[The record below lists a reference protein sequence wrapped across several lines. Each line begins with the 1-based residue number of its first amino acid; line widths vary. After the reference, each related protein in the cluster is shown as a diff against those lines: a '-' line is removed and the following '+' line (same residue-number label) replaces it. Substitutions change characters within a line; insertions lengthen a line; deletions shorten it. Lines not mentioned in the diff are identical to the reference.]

1 MHVAKIIKP
10 YYDWNGRKYMLLQ
23 IDEVLYQVKV
33 PYRYNR
39 VMCNV
44 CGLKPIQEYTKDE
57 IVFLYGGD
65 ACNDLSYNNVYSQ
78 HINYHKDFGVCFV
91 RELIT
96 NDPAK
101 S

>member
-44 CGLKPIQEYTKDE
+44 VGLKPIQEYAKDE
-57 IVFLYGGD
+57 IVLVTYEKRVW
-65 ACNDLSYNNVYSQ
+65 NDDTHYVLVSLRPSV
-78 HINYHKDFGVCFV
+78 
-91 RELIT
+91 
-96 NDPAK
+96 
-101 S
+101 

>member
-23 IDEVLYQVKV
+23 IDEVLYQIKV

-44 CGLKPIQEYTKDE
+44 CGIKPIQEYTKDE
-57 IVFLYGGD
+57 IVLVTYEKRVW
-65 ACNDLSYNNVYSQ
+65 NDDTHYVLVSLRPSV
-78 HINYHKDFGVCFV
+78 
-91 RELIT
+91 
-96 NDPAK
+96 
-101 S
+101 